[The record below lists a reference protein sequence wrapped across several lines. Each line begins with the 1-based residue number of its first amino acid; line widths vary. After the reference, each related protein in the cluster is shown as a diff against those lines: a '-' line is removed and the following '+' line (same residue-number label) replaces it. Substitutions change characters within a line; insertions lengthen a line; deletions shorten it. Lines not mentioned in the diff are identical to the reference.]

1 MEKYDGGGGG
11 GERDSSTVAA
21 PRARPLSTRTSS
33 WPRSSAASPN
43 TLRRPA
49 LLPQK
54 TQIVPN
60 LLAAVAPA
68 ASAPSPI
75 APRPQTSPSPPRP
88 HSISSSSCSSE
99 KSEGGSIKGEA
110 VRATYAM
117 IASLLIPGWV
127 KAGRHPPPPPPP
139 PPPLVAAV
147 IFAVT
152 TPRHATPIT
161 GAAHAGGGG
170 APASPSSKPVTLNCP
185 PHRSVSENLACLFC
199 PSPPSGPLNPPSIFR
214 FFYYF
219 FETFHFE
226 NKYLK

>member
-139 PPPLVAAV
+139 PPPPRRRCHFRGDHTA
-147 IFAVT
+147 
-152 TPRHATPIT
+152 PRHATPRQSPALHT
-161 GAAHAGGGG
+161 PVGAG
-170 APASPSSKPVTLNCP
+170 PPPPRPQSP
-185 PHRSVSENLACLFC
+185 
-199 PSPPSGPLNPPSIFR
+199 
-214 FFYYF
+214 
-219 FETFHFE
+219 
-226 NKYLK
+226 